1 MEYINAKDFYKLDNA
16 IALAWGMNKDEEEG
30 EGVSNLSKTELKT
43 MIQSI
48 VLDTMEEEDDLNE
61 IIENITKNY

>member
-16 IALAWGMNKDEEEG
+16 IALAWVMNKDEEEG